1 MILVIGNAMAR
12 PKKNVAI
19 PRKQP
24 EQDRSRATVDAIV
37 DAAARILV
45 KHGYDAFTTN
55 RVAEKA
61 GVSIGSLYQYFPNK
75 DALLSELMRRHT
87 LAIEDGIEAMAE
99 HAKRAPLAEVARV
112 AIEQNVRAHLID
124 PELHRVLS
132 EVPPLGKL
140 DWEAAFMERMA
151 ARVKAAFEARRAE
164 IVVADLDLAV
174 FIITH
179 AAEAIVHNAAIER
192 PDDLKSG
199 AIAEEVTRLMVGYLT
214 GKAIAP
220 AKRAPRAAAE

>member
-1 MILVIGNAMAR
+1 MAKR
-12 PKKNVAI
+12 KKSPPS

-24 EQDRSRATVDAIV
+24 EQDRSRATVEAIV

-75 DALLSELMRRHT
+75 EALLSELMRRHT
-87 LAIEDGIEAMAE
+87 SDLERGIEAMAE
-99 HAKRAPLAEVARV
+99 RARTAPLAEVVRA
-112 AIEQNVRAHLID
+112 AIEHNVRAHLVD

-132 EVPPLGKL
+132 EEVPPLGAL
-140 DWEAAFMERMA
+140 DWEAAFTRRTT

-164 IVVADLDLAV
+164 IAVGDLDLAV
-174 FIITH
+174 YIVSRTV
-179 AAEAIVHNAAIER
+179 EAVVHNAVTER
-192 PDDLKSG
+192 LADLKSG
-199 AIAEEVTRLMVGYLT
+199 AIADDVTRMLVGYLT
-214 GKAIAP
+214 GKSAFAKHP
-220 AKRAPRAAAE
+220 ARERAE

>member
-1 MILVIGNAMAR
+1 M
-12 PKKNVAI
+12 
-19 PRKQP
+19 
-24 EQDRSRATVDAIV
+24 DAIV

-99 HAKRAPLAEVARV
+99 QAKRAPLAEVVRV
-112 AIEQNVRAHLID
+112 AIEHNVRAHLID

-140 DWEAAFMERMA
+140 DWEAAFTERMA

-174 FIITH
+174 YH
-179 AAEAIVHNAAIER
+179 RYAR
-192 PDDLKSG
+192 GRGD
-199 AIAEEVTRLMVGYLT
+199 
-214 GKAIAP
+214 
-220 AKRAPRAAAE
+220 RAQCGDRAARRSEVRGDWPRR